1 MASPPPTAAR
11 PLARPTNDGDGKG
24 LTVNEIY
31 ERDSDGVVFIQ
42 AQQSAGA
49 ATGAGF
55 VIDDEGHILTNAHVV
70 EGADDIDVKIGD
82 DGQSRSAELVGMDPS
97 SDVALLDVE
106 EDNDLTALEMGDSTK
121 VEVGDP
127 VVAIGNP
134 FGLDRTVTSGIV
146 SAKARQ
152 IQAPNGFSISDVLQT
167 DAAVNPGNSGG
178 PLLDGSGRV
187 IGINSQIATQGG
199 GNEGVAFAVPIETAQ
214 DVADQLLADGSVERA
229 YLGISGGDLTAEAA
243 EALELPADSGVL
255 VERAYDGGPAD
266 EAGIRGATGQTTVG
280 GQQLPTGGDIITELD
295 GEPITGMEEIISA
308 VNSRQPGE
316 ELQLTVVRDGE
327 ITRGHRHP
335 RRPPQRDRRRPR
347 APVASRPACPR
358 RSGTPPARG
367 SGPASRTASA
377 RRGCGAR
384 GSPPRS
390 SPATGSR
397 GGGRARRSPARRRGR
412 SWRRSAG
419 ATSSAS
425 RRSGR

>member
-1 MASPPPTAAR
+1 MKRRALLSSPFASAVGGGLVVAVAGLIAIEAGWIDAGGEAVAEGGAS
-11 PLARPTNDGDGKG
+11 PLARPANDGDGKG

-42 AQQSAGA
+42 AKQGTGA

-55 VIDDEGHILTNAHVV
+55 VIDDEGSILTNAHVV
-70 EGADDIDVKIGD
+70 EGAEEIDVKIGD
-82 DGQSRSAELVGMDPS
+82 DGQSRGAELVGMDPS

-106 EDNDLTALEMGDSTK
+106 EDNDLTALEMGDSTQ

-187 IGINSQIATQGG
+187 IGINSQIATNGG

-214 DVADQLLADGSVERA
+214 DVAEQLLEDGSVERA
-229 YLGISGGDLTAEAA
+229 YLGISGGDLTADGA
-243 EALELPADSGVL
+243 EALELPTQSGVL

-266 EAGIRGATGQTTVG
+266 EAGIRGATGQTTVD
-280 GQQLPTGGDIITELD
+280 GQTLPTGGDIITELD
-295 GEPITGMEEIISA
+295 GEPVTGMEEVITA

-316 ELQLTVVRDGE
+316 ELRLTVVRDGE
-327 ITRGHRHP
+327 SREVTVTLGD
-335 RRPPQRDRRRPR
+335 RPNEIADTAAPQ
-347 APVASRPACPR
+347 
-358 RSGTPPARG
+358 
-367 SGPASRTASA
+367 
-377 RRGCGAR
+377 
-384 GSPPRS
+384 
-390 SPATGSR
+390 
-397 GGGRARRSPARRRGR
+397 
-412 SWRRSAG
+412 
-419 ATSSAS
+419 
-425 RRSGR
+425 

>member
-1 MASPPPTAAR
+1 MRRALLSSPFASAVTGGLVVAVAGLIAIEAGWIDAGGESAGEGGAA
-11 PLARPTNDGDGKG
+11 LARPTNDGDGKG

-31 ERDSDGVVFIQ
+31 QRDSDGVVFIQ
-42 AQQSAGA
+42 ARQSAGA

-70 EGADDIDVKIGD
+70 EGADGIDVKIGD
-82 DGQSRSAELVGMDPS
+82 DGQSRSAKLVGMDPS

-106 EDNDLTALEMGDSTK
+106 EDNDLTALETGDSTK

-167 DAAVNPGNSGG
+167 DAAINPGNSGG

-243 EALELPADSGVL
+243 EALDFPVEGGVL

-266 EAGIRGATGQTTVG
+266 EAGIRGATGQTSVG
-280 GQQLPTGGDIITELD
+280 GQTLPTGGDIITELD
-295 GEPITGMEEIISA
+295 GEPIAGMEEIIST
-308 VNSRQPGE
+308 VNTRQPGE

-327 ITRGHRHP
+327 SREVTVTLGD
-335 RRPPQRDRRRPR
+335 RPSEIADAPAPQ
-347 APVASRPACPR
+347 
-358 RSGTPPARG
+358 
-367 SGPASRTASA
+367 
-377 RRGCGAR
+377 
-384 GSPPRS
+384 
-390 SPATGSR
+390 
-397 GGGRARRSPARRRGR
+397 
-412 SWRRSAG
+412 
-419 ATSSAS
+419 
-425 RRSGR
+425 